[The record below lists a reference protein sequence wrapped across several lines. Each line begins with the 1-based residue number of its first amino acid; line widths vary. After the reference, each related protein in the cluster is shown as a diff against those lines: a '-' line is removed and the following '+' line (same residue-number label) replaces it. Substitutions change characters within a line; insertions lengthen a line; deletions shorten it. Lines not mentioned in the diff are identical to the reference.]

1 MVNTGGSM
9 VKSLPAMQE
18 VQVQALG
25 QEDPLKKEMKTHSSI
40 YAWGIPWP
48 VALQAT
54 LSMGSQKGQTW
65 LGD

>member
-1 MVNTGGSM
+1 
-9 VKSLPAMQE
+9 MQE
-18 VQVQALG
+18 TQVPFLG
-25 QEDPLKKEMKTHSSI
+25 QEDPLKKEMKAHSSI
-40 YAWGIPWP
+40 YAWGIPWT